1 MKVPNRS
8 EPTIAADLCVPHSDA
23 AAWGG
28 LLLFVAVLALDLRQQ
43 PPVGCSEPP
52 AFRDEDIIVYAIHAL
67 DQFS

>member
-1 MKVPNRS
+1 
-8 EPTIAADLCVPHSDA
+8 
-23 AAWGG
+23 
-28 LLLFVAVLALDLRQQ
+28 LFVAVLALDLRQQ